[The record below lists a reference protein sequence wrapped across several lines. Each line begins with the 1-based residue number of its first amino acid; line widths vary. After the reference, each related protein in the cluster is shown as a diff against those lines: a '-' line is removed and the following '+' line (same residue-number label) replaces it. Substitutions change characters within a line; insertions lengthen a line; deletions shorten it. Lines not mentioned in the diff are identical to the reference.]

1 MRRNVFLIVLALL
14 TLIACQ
20 PKMGSRVDTG
30 NLSVFFLQGVDKEK
44 AIAFAEYWRDNGF
57 VGERKQTIQLDR
69 DGEVILVKLIENER
83 FHEELINISEEAML
97 QQIERDLKRNVFQQ
111 EVEIVI
117 TDNTLRPLLKRKN
130 I

>member
-20 PKMGSRVDTG
+20 PKMGSRVDTR

-111 EVEIVI
+111 EVEIII

>member
-20 PKMGSRVDTG
+20 PKMGNRVDTG

>member
-20 PKMGSRVDTG
+20 PKMGSRVDTS

-111 EVEIVI
+111 EVEIII

>member
-20 PKMGSRVDTG
+20 PKMGSRVDTH